1 MKLKK
6 SNILLIVIAIFL
18 LMSIGS
24 VCASENITDNGDIDI
39 ADDGTNVVLS
49 DTDDN
54 VPDDTNQEK
63 INTTIETEKEK
74 YEFKQDSNKNFS
86 VTVKDN
92 KTNNNIDVN
101 KSDLTVS
108 NGNKSV
114 SFDYASSI
122 ITITEALPV
131 GNYNLTINYL
141 GNGTYIN
148 STKVIGVDIYGN
160 NTIET
165 VTSVVCN
172 GKDIEIPV
180 TINNGLENIT
190 DLIKGN
196 FNLTLV
202 YTNESGNVSNIP
214 ITDFNIEN
222 GKIKFT
228 TNVALMAANL
238 TIDYINATEPKTVII
253 KISTEVEANVTKDKF
268 ESEEIKNIS
277 IKIIDGQGNLLNI
290 SKNDLKVFDNGNEIT
305 NFIYNNSNIT
315 LNLVDVGVHNITIV
329 YKGNVTYNESTAQVV
344 MKIYGNHTLEVQE
357 VVVSNGTS
365 VEIPIKLTDGLE
377 DFTYL
382 LNSSNT
388 NVTLKYNETN
398 VTVDV
403 DWTPVKDT
411 HKFTVVDLN
420 RIVPTT
426 LVINYTDESGK
437 SIIKN
442 VTIKFSTQVQINP
455 ETVNITEGENA
466 TFIVTVIGANGTRI
480 NITKENLTI
489 TKSVANNKFNETT
502 GNLTLIGLTRGVYNL
517 TISFKGNDVNNTSKA
532 NVIINVR
539 GAPEIITNGTSIN
552 VNSTKKGEIQII
564 NITNGVDT
572 LDFTKGNLNLTVTYK
587 DGNETKN
594 ITITE
599 WNLVNGTV
607 AFTLENANFTTANL
621 AITYNETSIKN
632 ITLNRIYNVIIEAVN
647 TVNEYQDGTFTF
659 KVTDVDDNTTSL
671 KGKTLSLLLKGNISV
686 GHSTTID
693 ENNIGS
699 YKTANLYIFDQSGGG
714 LSMKQLEVGNYTVEM
729 SVSGALKATKLTTNI
744 TVKKAN
750 IKIEIA
756 PYNEYYGSD
765 KNITITVTNANSGQ
779 AVPGIILRLDMP
791 QTSGQTYYLQTNSD
805 GVGRISAKGLIG
817 GNYDLTVSN
826 NDTKNINNAS
836 TKTTVTVM
844 KIPVKIAASGLTV
857 YYNTGATATIKVT
870 KDGKPVSGMYLL
882 VRLYTTST
890 KYNDYLFQTN
900 DKGQVS
906 FSASLTVGKHK
917 MIINSADN
925 RYGASQVTKTI
936 TVKKASA
943 KITAKKVTDYYKG
956 VKYFTVKLTNT
967 KNNKPIYDAKLNIKV
982 FVSKNRYYNYNGHT
996 GANGEIRLSLE
1007 TLKPG
1012 TYKVVVAGAD
1022 SKDFTAEE
1030 VTSKIVI
1037 KKAPAKL
1044 TPKKLT
1050 AKKGA
1055 KKYFKVTV
1063 KNKKTK
1069 KVIKGVKVKIKVYTG
1084 KKAKTFTAKTNA
1096 KGIAKILTNKLKV
1109 GKHKVVVASANKYV
1123 TAKKAK
1129 STIKITK

>member
-1 MKLKK
+1 MKLKN
-6 SNILLIVIAIFL
+6 SYVLLMAMAIFL
-18 LMSIGS
+18 LISIGS
-24 VCASENITDNGDIDI
+24 VSASDDVAADSDILASADESVVLTNDIEEVSDDAALSEETPQKTNTTVTASSDKEKFGYDDEKNIT
-39 ADDGTNVVLS
+39 
-49 DTDDN
+49 
-54 VPDDTNQEK
+54 
-63 INTTIETEKEK
+63 
-74 YEFKQDSNKNFS
+74 

-92 KTNNNIDVN
+92 ESRDVTGLNETNFNITEGKNPIKFSYNNS
-101 KSDLTVS
+101 K
-108 NGNKSV
+108 
-114 SFDYASSI
+114 
-122 ITITEALPV
+122 ITILDKLAV
-131 GNYNLTINYL
+131 GTHNLTISYL
-141 GNGTYIN
+141 GNATYN
-148 STKVIGVDIYGN
+148 PNVTNVILKIFGNKTLEDVPTVVDV
-160 NTIET
+160 E
-165 VTSVVCN
+165 N
-172 GKDIEIPV
+172 GQV
-180 TINNGLENIT
+180 TIPFRLTDGIDTITDIDSSKFNIT
-190 DLIKGN
+190 DGKNVIN
-196 FNLTLV
+196 WSIN
-202 YTNESGNVSNIP
+202 GNV
-214 ITDFNIEN
+214 ITVN
-222 GKIKFT
+222 
-228 TNVALMAANL
+228 
-238 TIDYINATEPKTVII
+238 
-253 KISTEVEANVTKDKF
+253 
-268 ESEEIKNIS
+268 
-277 IKIIDGQGNLLNI
+277 
-290 SKNDLKVFDNGNEIT
+290 
-305 NFIYNNSNIT
+305 NIT
-315 LNLVDVGVHNITIV
+315 V
-329 YKGNVTYNESTAQVV
+329 
-344 MKIYGNHTLEVQE
+344 
-357 VVVSNGTS
+357 
-365 VEIPIKLTDGLE
+365 
-377 DFTYL
+377 
-382 LNSSNT
+382 
-388 NVTLKYNETN
+388 
-398 VTVDV
+398 
-403 DWTPVKDT
+403 
-411 HKFTVVDLN
+411 
-420 RIVPTT
+420 VPTT
-426 LVINYTDESGK
+426 LTLNYTENGASSIKKVEVKYKTIVNVNTISVDIDEGK
-437 SIIKN
+437 N
-442 VTIKFSTQVQINP
+442 ATITVKVLDANNNPLNITDKDLTISTGKFSYNSTSG
-455 ETVNITEGENA
+455 ELNIT
-466 TFIVTVIGANGTRI
+466 
-480 NITKENLTI
+480 
-489 TKSVANNKFNETT
+489 
-502 GNLTLIGLTRGVYNL
+502 GLKKGVYNI
-517 TISFKGNDVNNTSKA
+517 TITYKGNAVNNTSKA
-532 NVIINVR
+532 NVLINVR
-539 GAPEIITNGTSIN
+539 GAAEINTNGTAIN
-552 VNSTKKGEIQII
+552 VNSTKKGEVQII
-564 NITNGVDT
+564 NITNGVDNFN
-572 LDFTKGNLNLTVTYK
+572 FTKDNLNLTVTYK
-587 DGNETKN
+587 DGNQTKN
-594 ITITE
+594 ITIE

-621 AITYNETSIKN
+621 TIAYNETSIKK

-647 TVNEYQDGTFTF
+647 TVNEYQDGSFTF

-671 KGKTLSLLLKGNISV
+671 KGKTLSLTFKGNIQT
-686 GHSTTID
+686 GFSTTID

-699 YKTANLYIFDQSGGG
+699 YKTANLYVFDQSGGG
-714 LSMKQLEVGNYTVEM
+714 LTMKQLEVGNYSVEM

-756 PYNEYYGSD
+756 PYKEYYGSD
-765 KNITITVTNANSGQ
+765 KNITITVTNANSGL

-791 QTSGQTYYLQTNSD
+791 QTSGKTYYLQTNSD

-817 GNYDLTVSN
+817 GDYDLTVSN
-826 NDTKNINNAS
+826 NDTKNMNNAS

-844 KIPVKIAASGLTV
+844 KIPVKIAASGLTI

-925 RYGASQVTKTI
+925 RYEASQVTKTI

-982 FVSKNRYYNYNGHT
+982 FVSKNRYYNYNGNT

-1022 SKDFTAEE
+1022 SKDFTAKE

>member
-1 MKLKK
+1 ML
-6 SNILLIVIAIFL
+6 SGLLFASSTLTVIVAFFPSSISTLIV
-18 LMSIGS
+18 
-24 VCASENITDNGDIDI
+24 
-39 ADDGTNVVLS
+39 
-49 DTDDN
+49 
-54 VPDDTNQEK
+54 
-63 INTTIETEKEK
+63 
-74 YEFKQDSNKNFS
+74 
-86 VTVKDN
+86 
-92 KTNNNIDVN
+92 
-101 KSDLTVS
+101 
-108 NGNKSV
+108 
-114 SFDYASSI
+114 
-122 ITITEALPV
+122 
-131 GNYNLTINYL
+131 
-141 GNGTYIN
+141 
-148 STKVIGVDIYGN
+148 
-160 NTIET
+160 
-165 VTSVVCN
+165 
-172 GKDIEIPV
+172 
-180 TINNGLENIT
+180 
-190 DLIKGN
+190 
-196 FNLTLV
+196 LTL
-202 YTNESGNVSNIP
+202 T
-214 ITDFNIEN
+214 
-222 GKIKFT
+222 
-228 TNVALMAANL
+228 
-238 TIDYINATEPKTVII
+238 
-253 KISTEVEANVTKDKF
+253 
-268 ESEEIKNIS
+268 
-277 IKIIDGQGNLLNI
+277 
-290 SKNDLKVFDNGNEIT
+290 
-305 NFIYNNSNIT
+305 
-315 LNLVDVGVHNITIV
+315 
-329 YKGNVTYNESTAQVV
+329 
-344 MKIYGNHTLEVQE
+344 
-357 VVVSNGTS
+357 
-365 VEIPIKLTDGLE
+365 
-377 DFTYL
+377 
-382 LNSSNT
+382 
-388 NVTLKYNETN
+388 
-398 VTVDV
+398 
-403 DWTPVKDT
+403 
-411 HKFTVVDLN
+411 
-420 RIVPTT
+420 
-426 LVINYTDESGK
+426 
-437 SIIKN
+437 
-442 VTIKFSTQVQINP
+442 
-455 ETVNITEGENA
+455 
-466 TFIVTVIGANGTRI
+466 
-480 NITKENLTI
+480 
-489 TKSVANNKFNETT
+489 
-502 GNLTLIGLTRGVYNL
+502 GLTRGVYNL
-517 TISFKGNDVNNTSKA
+517 TITFKGNDLNNTSKA

-699 YKTANLYIFDQSGGG
+699 YKTANLYIFDQSGSG

-756 PYNEYYGSD
+756 PYKEYYGSD
-765 KNITITVTNANSGQ
+765 KNITITVTNANSGL

-791 QTSGQTYYLQTNSD
+791 QTSGKTYYLQTNSD

-917 MIINSADN
+917 IIINSADN

-1109 GKHKVVVASANKYV
+1109 GKHKVVVASADKYV

>member
-1 MKLKK
+1 MKLKN
-6 SNILLIVIAIFL
+6 SYVLLMAMAIFL
-18 LMSIGS
+18 LISIGS
-24 VCASENITDNGDIDI
+24 VSASDDVAADSDILASADESVVLTNDIEEVSDDAALSEETPQKTNTTVTASSDKEKFGYDDEKNIT
-39 ADDGTNVVLS
+39 
-49 DTDDN
+49 
-54 VPDDTNQEK
+54 
-63 INTTIETEKEK
+63 
-74 YEFKQDSNKNFS
+74 

-92 KTNNNIDVN
+92 ESRDVTGLNETNFNITEGKNPIKFSYNNS
-101 KSDLTVS
+101 K
-108 NGNKSV
+108 
-114 SFDYASSI
+114 
-122 ITITEALPV
+122 ITILDKLAV
-131 GNYNLTINYL
+131 GTHNLTISYL
-141 GNGTYIN
+141 GNATYN
-148 STKVIGVDIYGN
+148 PNVTNVILKIFGNKTLEDVPTVVDV
-160 NTIET
+160 E
-165 VTSVVCN
+165 N
-172 GKDIEIPV
+172 GQV
-180 TINNGLENIT
+180 TIPFRLTDGIDTITDIDSSKFNIT
-190 DLIKGN
+190 DGKNVIN
-196 FNLTLV
+196 WSI
-202 YTNESGNVSNIP
+202 NENV
-214 ITDFNIEN
+214 ITVN
-222 GKIKFT
+222 
-228 TNVALMAANL
+228 
-238 TIDYINATEPKTVII
+238 
-253 KISTEVEANVTKDKF
+253 
-268 ESEEIKNIS
+268 
-277 IKIIDGQGNLLNI
+277 
-290 SKNDLKVFDNGNEIT
+290 
-305 NFIYNNSNIT
+305 NIT
-315 LNLVDVGVHNITIV
+315 V
-329 YKGNVTYNESTAQVV
+329 
-344 MKIYGNHTLEVQE
+344 
-357 VVVSNGTS
+357 
-365 VEIPIKLTDGLE
+365 
-377 DFTYL
+377 
-382 LNSSNT
+382 
-388 NVTLKYNETN
+388 
-398 VTVDV
+398 
-403 DWTPVKDT
+403 
-411 HKFTVVDLN
+411 
-420 RIVPTT
+420 VPTT
-426 LVINYTDESGK
+426 LTLNYTENGASSIKKVEVKYKTIVNVNTISVDIDEGK
-437 SIIKN
+437 N
-442 VTIKFSTQVQINP
+442 ATITVKVLDANNNPLNITDKDLTISTGKFSYNSTSG
-455 ETVNITEGENA
+455 ELNIT
-466 TFIVTVIGANGTRI
+466 
-480 NITKENLTI
+480 
-489 TKSVANNKFNETT
+489 
-502 GNLTLIGLTRGVYNL
+502 GLKKGVYNI
-517 TISFKGNDVNNTSKA
+517 TITYKGNAVNNTSKA
-532 NVIINVR
+532 NVLINVR
-539 GAPEIITNGTSIN
+539 GAAEINTNGTAIN
-552 VNSTKKGEIQII
+552 VNSTKNGEVQII
-564 NITNGVDT
+564 NITNGVDNFN
-572 LDFTKGNLNLTVTYK
+572 FTKDNLNLTVTYK
-587 DGNETKN
+587 DGNQTKN

-599 WNLVNGTV
+599 WNVVNGTV

-621 AITYNETSIKN
+621 TIAYNKTTIKN

-647 TVNEYQDGTFTF
+647 TVNEYQDGSFTF

-756 PYNEYYGSD
+756 PYKEYYGSD
-765 KNITITVTNANSGQ
+765 KNITITVTNANSGL

-791 QTSGQTYYLQTNSD
+791 QTSGKTYYLQTNSD

-817 GNYDLTVSN
+817 GDYDLTVSN

-1069 KVIKGVKVKIKVYTG
+1069 KVIKGVKIKIKVYTG

>member
-1 MKLKK
+1 MKLKN
-6 SNILLIVIAIFL
+6 SYVLLMAMAIFL
-18 LMSIGS
+18 LISIGS
-24 VCASENITDNGDIDI
+24 VSASDDVAADSDILASADESVVLTNDIEEVSDDAALSEETPQKTNTTVTASSDKEKFGYDDEKNIT
-39 ADDGTNVVLS
+39 
-49 DTDDN
+49 
-54 VPDDTNQEK
+54 
-63 INTTIETEKEK
+63 
-74 YEFKQDSNKNFS
+74 

-92 KTNNNIDVN
+92 ESRDVTGLNETNFNITEGKNPIKFSYNNS
-101 KSDLTVS
+101 K
-108 NGNKSV
+108 
-114 SFDYASSI
+114 
-122 ITITEALPV
+122 ITILDKLAV
-131 GNYNLTINYL
+131 GTHNLTISYL
-141 GNGTYIN
+141 GNATYN
-148 STKVIGVDIYGN
+148 PNVTNVILKIFGNKTLEDVPTVVDV
-160 NTIET
+160 E
-165 VTSVVCN
+165 N
-172 GKDIEIPV
+172 GQV
-180 TINNGLENIT
+180 TIPFRLTDGIDTITDIDSSKFNIT
-190 DLIKGN
+190 DGKNVIN
-196 FNLTLV
+196 WSI
-202 YTNESGNVSNIP
+202 NENV
-214 ITDFNIEN
+214 ITVN
-222 GKIKFT
+222 
-228 TNVALMAANL
+228 
-238 TIDYINATEPKTVII
+238 
-253 KISTEVEANVTKDKF
+253 
-268 ESEEIKNIS
+268 
-277 IKIIDGQGNLLNI
+277 
-290 SKNDLKVFDNGNEIT
+290 
-305 NFIYNNSNIT
+305 NIT
-315 LNLVDVGVHNITIV
+315 V
-329 YKGNVTYNESTAQVV
+329 
-344 MKIYGNHTLEVQE
+344 
-357 VVVSNGTS
+357 
-365 VEIPIKLTDGLE
+365 
-377 DFTYL
+377 
-382 LNSSNT
+382 
-388 NVTLKYNETN
+388 
-398 VTVDV
+398 
-403 DWTPVKDT
+403 
-411 HKFTVVDLN
+411 
-420 RIVPTT
+420 VPTT
-426 LVINYTDESGK
+426 LTLNYTENGASSIKKVEVKYKTIVNVNTISVDIDEGK
-437 SIIKN
+437 N
-442 VTIKFSTQVQINP
+442 ATITVKVLDANNNPLNITDKDLTISTGKFSYNSTSG
-455 ETVNITEGENA
+455 ELNIT
-466 TFIVTVIGANGTRI
+466 
-480 NITKENLTI
+480 
-489 TKSVANNKFNETT
+489 
-502 GNLTLIGLTRGVYNL
+502 GLKKGVYNI
-517 TISFKGNDVNNTSKA
+517 TITYKGNAVNNTSKA
-532 NVIINVR
+532 NVLINVR
-539 GAPEIITNGTSIN
+539 GAAEINTNGTAIN
-552 VNSTKKGEIQII
+552 VNSTKNGEVQII
-564 NITNGVDT
+564 NITNGVDNFN
-572 LDFTKGNLNLTVTYK
+572 FTKDNLNLTVTYK
-587 DGNETKN
+587 DGNQTKN
-594 ITITE
+594 ITTTE
-599 WNLVNGTV
+599 WNVVNGTV

-621 AITYNETSIKN
+621 TIAYNKTTIKN

-647 TVNEYQDGTFTF
+647 TVNEYQDGRFTF

-756 PYNEYYGSD
+756 PYKEYYGSD
-765 KNITITVTNANSGQ
+765 KNITITVTNANSGL

-791 QTSGQTYYLQTNSD
+791 QTSGKTYYLQTNSD

-817 GNYDLTVSN
+817 GDYDLTVSN
-826 NDTKNINNAS
+826 NDTKNMNNAS

-1109 GKHKVVVASANKYV
+1109 GKHKVVVASADKYV

>member
-1 MKLKK
+1 MKLKN
-6 SNILLIVIAIFL
+6 SYVLLMAMAIFL
-18 LMSIGS
+18 LISIGS
-24 VCASENITDNGDIDI
+24 VSASDDVAADSDILASADESVVLTNDIEEVSDDAALSEETPQKTNTTVTASSDKEKFGYDDEKNIT
-39 ADDGTNVVLS
+39 
-49 DTDDN
+49 
-54 VPDDTNQEK
+54 
-63 INTTIETEKEK
+63 
-74 YEFKQDSNKNFS
+74 

-92 KTNNNIDVN
+92 ESRDVTGLNETNFNITEGKNPIKFSYNNS
-101 KSDLTVS
+101 K
-108 NGNKSV
+108 
-114 SFDYASSI
+114 
-122 ITITEALPV
+122 ITILDKLAV
-131 GNYNLTINYL
+131 GTHNLTISYL
-141 GNGTYIN
+141 GNATYN
-148 STKVIGVDIYGN
+148 PNVTNVILKIFGNKTLEDVPTVVDV
-160 NTIET
+160 E
-165 VTSVVCN
+165 N
-172 GKDIEIPV
+172 GQV
-180 TINNGLENIT
+180 TIPFRLTDGIDTITDIDSSKFNIT
-190 DLIKGN
+190 DGKNVIN
-196 FNLTLV
+196 WSIN
-202 YTNESGNVSNIP
+202 GNV
-214 ITDFNIEN
+214 ITVN
-222 GKIKFT
+222 
-228 TNVALMAANL
+228 
-238 TIDYINATEPKTVII
+238 
-253 KISTEVEANVTKDKF
+253 
-268 ESEEIKNIS
+268 
-277 IKIIDGQGNLLNI
+277 
-290 SKNDLKVFDNGNEIT
+290 
-305 NFIYNNSNIT
+305 NIT
-315 LNLVDVGVHNITIV
+315 V
-329 YKGNVTYNESTAQVV
+329 
-344 MKIYGNHTLEVQE
+344 
-357 VVVSNGTS
+357 
-365 VEIPIKLTDGLE
+365 
-377 DFTYL
+377 
-382 LNSSNT
+382 
-388 NVTLKYNETN
+388 
-398 VTVDV
+398 
-403 DWTPVKDT
+403 
-411 HKFTVVDLN
+411 
-420 RIVPTT
+420 VPTT
-426 LVINYTDESGK
+426 LTLNYTENGASSIKKVEVKYKTIVNVNTISVDIDEGK
-437 SIIKN
+437 N
-442 VTIKFSTQVQINP
+442 ATITVKVLDANNNPLNITDKDLTISTGKFSYNSTSG
-455 ETVNITEGENA
+455 ELNIT
-466 TFIVTVIGANGTRI
+466 
-480 NITKENLTI
+480 
-489 TKSVANNKFNETT
+489 
-502 GNLTLIGLTRGVYNL
+502 GLKKGVYNI
-517 TISFKGNDVNNTSKA
+517 TITYKGNAVNNTSKA
-532 NVIINVR
+532 NVLINVR
-539 GAPEIITNGTSIN
+539 GAVEINTNGTAIN
-552 VNSTKKGEIQII
+552 VNSTKKGEVQII
-564 NITNGVDT
+564 NITNGVDNFN
-572 LDFTKGNLNLTVTYK
+572 FTKDNLNLTVTYK
-587 DGNETKN
+587 DGNQTKN

-607 AFTLENANFTTANL
+607 AFTLENASFTTANL
-621 AITYNETSIKN
+621 TITYNETSIKK

-647 TVNEYQDGTFTF
+647 TVNEYQDGNFTF

-756 PYNEYYGSD
+756 PYKEYYGSD
-765 KNITITVTNANSGQ
+765 KNITITVTNANSGL

-791 QTSGQTYYLQTNSD
+791 QTSGKTYYLQTNSD

-817 GNYDLTVSN
+817 GDYDLTVSN
-826 NDTKNINNAS
+826 NDTKNMNNAS

>member
-1 MKLKK
+1 MKFKK

-54 VPDDTNQEK
+54 VADDSNQEK
-63 INTTIETEKEK
+63 TNTTIVTEKEK

-92 KTNNNIDVN
+92 KTGNPIDVN

-108 NGNKSV
+108 NGNKNV

-141 GNGTYIN
+141 GNEIYFN
-148 STKVIGVDIYGN
+148 STKVIGVGIYGN

-190 DLIKGN
+190 NLIKDN

-202 YTNESGNVSNIP
+202 YTNETGNVSNMS

-228 TNVALMAANL
+228 TNVAFIAANL
-238 TIDYINATEPKTVII
+238 TIDYVNATEPKTVII
-253 KISTEVEANVTKDKF
+253 KISTEVQANVSKDKF

-277 IKIIDGQGNLLNI
+277 IEIKDGQGNLLNI

-305 NFIYNNSNIT
+305 NFKYNNSNIT
-315 LNLVDVGVHNITIV
+315 LDLDVGVHNITIV
-329 YKGNVTYNESTAQVV
+329 YKGNVTYNESKTQVV
-344 MKIYGNHTLEVQE
+344 MKVYGNHTLEVPE
-357 VVVSNGTS
+357 VVVSNGTN
-365 VEIPIKLTDGLE
+365 VEIPIKLTDGVD
-377 DFTYL
+377 DFTSL

-411 HKFTVVDLN
+411 HKFTFDLN

-426 LVINYTDESGK
+426 LVINYTDENGK

-442 VTIKFSTQVQINP
+442 VAIKFSTQVQINP

-466 TFIVTVIGANGTRI
+466 TFIVTVIGADGKRI

-517 TISFKGNDVNNTSKA
+517 TITFKGNDLNNTSKA

-552 VNSTKKGEIQII
+552 VNSTRKGEIQII

-572 LDFTKGNLNLTVTYK
+572 LDFTKDDLNLTVTYK

-647 TVNEYQDGTFTF
+647 TVNEYQDGSFTF

-686 GHSTTID
+686 SHSTTID

-714 LSMKQLEVGNYTVEM
+714 FSMKQLEVGNYTVEM

-756 PYNEYYGSD
+756 PYKEYYGSD

-925 RYGASQVTKTI
+925 RYEASQVTKTI

-1022 SKDFTAEE
+1022 SKDFTAKE

-1109 GKHKVVVASANKYV
+1109 GKHKVVVASADKYV

>member
-1 MKLKK
+1 MKLKN
-6 SNILLIVIAIFL
+6 SYVLLMAMAIFL
-18 LMSIGS
+18 LISIGS
-24 VCASENITDNGDIDI
+24 VSASDDVAADSDILASADESVVLTNDIEEVSDDAALSEETPQKTNTTVTASSDKEKFGYDDEKNIT
-39 ADDGTNVVLS
+39 
-49 DTDDN
+49 
-54 VPDDTNQEK
+54 
-63 INTTIETEKEK
+63 
-74 YEFKQDSNKNFS
+74 

-92 KTNNNIDVN
+92 ESRDVTGLNETNFNITEGKNPIKFSYNNS
-101 KSDLTVS
+101 K
-108 NGNKSV
+108 
-114 SFDYASSI
+114 
-122 ITITEALPV
+122 ITILDKLAV
-131 GNYNLTINYL
+131 GTHNLTISYL
-141 GNGTYIN
+141 GNATYN
-148 STKVIGVDIYGN
+148 PNVTNVILKIFGNKTLEDVPTVVDV
-160 NTIET
+160 E
-165 VTSVVCN
+165 N
-172 GKDIEIPV
+172 GQV
-180 TINNGLENIT
+180 TIPFRLTDGIDTITDIDSSKFNIT
-190 DLIKGN
+190 DGKNVIN
-196 FNLTLV
+196 WSIN
-202 YTNESGNVSNIP
+202 GNV
-214 ITDFNIEN
+214 ITVN
-222 GKIKFT
+222 
-228 TNVALMAANL
+228 
-238 TIDYINATEPKTVII
+238 
-253 KISTEVEANVTKDKF
+253 
-268 ESEEIKNIS
+268 
-277 IKIIDGQGNLLNI
+277 
-290 SKNDLKVFDNGNEIT
+290 
-305 NFIYNNSNIT
+305 NIT
-315 LNLVDVGVHNITIV
+315 V
-329 YKGNVTYNESTAQVV
+329 
-344 MKIYGNHTLEVQE
+344 
-357 VVVSNGTS
+357 
-365 VEIPIKLTDGLE
+365 
-377 DFTYL
+377 
-382 LNSSNT
+382 
-388 NVTLKYNETN
+388 
-398 VTVDV
+398 
-403 DWTPVKDT
+403 
-411 HKFTVVDLN
+411 
-420 RIVPTT
+420 VPTT
-426 LVINYTDESGK
+426 LTLNYTENGASSIKKVEVKYKTIVNVNTISVDIDEGK
-437 SIIKN
+437 N
-442 VTIKFSTQVQINP
+442 ATITVKVLDANNNPLNITDKDLTISTGKFSYNSTSG
-455 ETVNITEGENA
+455 ELNIT
-466 TFIVTVIGANGTRI
+466 
-480 NITKENLTI
+480 
-489 TKSVANNKFNETT
+489 
-502 GNLTLIGLTRGVYNL
+502 GLKKGVYNI
-517 TISFKGNDVNNTSKA
+517 TITYKGNAVNNTSKA
-532 NVIINVR
+532 NVLINVR
-539 GAPEIITNGTSIN
+539 GAVEINTNGTAIN
-552 VNSTKKGEIQII
+552 VNSTKKGEVQII
-564 NITNGVDT
+564 NITNGVDNFN
-572 LDFTKGNLNLTVTYK
+572 FTKDNLNLTVTYK
-587 DGNETKN
+587 DGNQTKN

-607 AFTLENANFTTANL
+607 AFTLENASFTTANL
-621 AITYNETSIKN
+621 TITYNETSIKK

-647 TVNEYQDGTFTF
+647 TVNEYQDGNFTF

-756 PYNEYYGSD
+756 PYKEYYGSD
-765 KNITITVTNANSGQ
+765 KNITITVTNANSGL

-791 QTSGQTYYLQTNSD
+791 QTSGKTYYLQTNSD

-817 GNYDLTVSN
+817 GDYDLTVSN
-826 NDTKNINNAS
+826 NDTKNMNNAS

-1109 GKHKVVVASANKYV
+1109 GKHKVVVASADKYV

>member
-1 MKLKK
+1 MKFKK

-54 VPDDTNQEK
+54 VADDSNQEK
-63 INTTIETEKEK
+63 TNTTIVTEKEK

-86 VTVKDN
+86 VYVKDN
-92 KTNNNIDVN
+92 KTDNIDVN

-141 GNGTYIN
+141 GNEIYFN
-148 STKVIGVDIYGN
+148 STKVIEVGIYGN

-190 DLIKGN
+190 NLIKDN

-202 YTNESGNVSNIP
+202 YTNETGNVSNMS

-228 TNVALMAANL
+228 TNVAFIAANL
-238 TIDYINATEPKTVII
+238 TIDYVNATEPKTVII
-253 KISTEVEANVTKDKF
+253 KISTEVQANVSKDKF

-277 IKIIDGQGNLLNI
+277 IEIIDGQGNLLNI

-305 NFIYNNSNIT
+305 NFKYNNSNIT
-315 LNLVDVGVHNITIV
+315 LDLDVGVHNITIV
-329 YKGNVTYNESTAQVV
+329 YKGNVTYNESKTQVV
-344 MKIYGNHTLEVQE
+344 MKVYGNHTLEVPE
-357 VVVSNGTS
+357 VVVSNGTT
-365 VEIPIKLTDGLE
+365 VEIPIKLTDGVD
-377 DFTYL
+377 DFTSL

-403 DWTPVKDT
+403 DWNPVKDT
-411 HKFTVVDLN
+411 HKFTFDLN

-426 LVINYTDESGK
+426 LVINYTDENGK

-442 VTIKFSTQVQINP
+442 VAIKFSTQVQIIP

-466 TFIVTVIGANGTRI
+466 TFIVTVIGADGKRI

-502 GNLTLIGLTRGVYNL
+502 GNLTLIGLTRGVYDL
-517 TISFKGNDVNNTSKA
+517 TITFKGNDLNNTSKA

-572 LDFTKGNLNLTVTYK
+572 LDFTKDDLNLTVTYK

-594 ITITE
+594 ITIE

-621 AITYNETSIKN
+621 TIAYNKTTIKN

-647 TVNEYQDGTFTF
+647 TVNEYHDGNFTF
-659 KVTDVDDNTTSL
+659 KVTDVDDSTTSL
-671 KGKTLSLLLKGNISV
+671 KGKTLSLTFKGNIQT
-686 GHSTTID
+686 GFSTTID

-699 YKTANLYIFDQSGGG
+699 YKTANLYVFDQSGGG

-756 PYNEYYGSD
+756 PYKEYYGSD
-765 KNITITVTNANSGQ
+765 KNITITVTNANSGL

-791 QTSGQTYYLQTNSD
+791 QTSGKTYYLQTNSD

-817 GNYDLTVSN
+817 GDYDLTVSN
-826 NDTKNINNAS
+826 NDTKNMNNAS

-890 KYNDYLFQTN
+890 KYDDYLFQTN
-900 DKGQVS
+900 SKGQVS

-956 VKYFTVKLTNT
+956 AKYFTVKLTNT
-967 KNNKPIYDAKLNIKV
+967 KNKKPIYAAKLNIKV
-982 FVSKNRYYNYNGHT
+982 FVSKNRYYNYNGNT

-1012 TYKVVVAGAD
+1012 TYKVVVSGAD
-1022 SKDFTAEE
+1022 SKDFTAKE

-1109 GKHKVVVASANKYV
+1109 GKHKVVVASADKYV

>member
-1 MKLKK
+1 MKFKK

-54 VPDDTNQEK
+54 VADDSNQEK
-63 INTTIETEKEK
+63 TNTTIVTEKEK

-86 VTVKDN
+86 VYVKDN
-92 KTNNNIDVN
+92 KTGNPIDVN

-108 NGNKSV
+108 NGNKNV

-141 GNGTYIN
+141 GNEIYFN
-148 STKVIGVDIYGN
+148 STKVIGVGIYGN

-190 DLIKGN
+190 NLIKDN

-202 YTNESGNVSNIP
+202 YTNETGNVSNMS

-228 TNVALMAANL
+228 TNVAFIAANL
-238 TIDYINATEPKTVII
+238 TIDYVNATEPKTVII
-253 KISTEVEANVTKDKF
+253 KISTEVQANVSKDKF

-277 IKIIDGQGNLLNI
+277 IEIKDGQGNLLNI

-305 NFIYNNSNIT
+305 NFKYNNSNIT
-315 LNLVDVGVHNITIV
+315 LDLDVGVHNITIV
-329 YKGNVTYNESTAQVV
+329 YKGNVTYNESKTQVV
-344 MKIYGNHTLEVQE
+344 MKVYGNHTLEVPE
-357 VVVSNGTS
+357 VVVSNGTN
-365 VEIPIKLTDGLE
+365 VEIPIKLTDGVD
-377 DFTYL
+377 DFTSL

-411 HKFTVVDLN
+411 HKFTFDLN

-426 LVINYTDESGK
+426 LVINYTDENGK

-442 VTIKFSTQVQINP
+442 VAIKFSTQVQINP

-466 TFIVTVIGANGTRI
+466 TFIVTVIGADGKRI

-517 TISFKGNDVNNTSKA
+517 TITFKGNDLNNTSKA

-552 VNSTKKGEIQII
+552 VNSTRKGEIQII

-572 LDFTKGNLNLTVTYK
+572 LDFTKDDLNLTVTYK

-594 ITITE
+594 ITIE

-647 TVNEYQDGTFTF
+647 TVNEYQDGSFTF

-714 LSMKQLEVGNYTVEM
+714 FSMKQLEVGNYTVEM

-756 PYNEYYGSD
+756 PYKEYYGSD
-765 KNITITVTNANSGQ
+765 KNITITVTNANSGL

-791 QTSGQTYYLQTNSD
+791 QTSGKTYYLQTNSD

-925 RYGASQVTKTI
+925 RYEASQVTKTI

-967 KNNKPIYDAKLNIKV
+967 KNNKPIYVAKLNIKV

-1022 SKDFTAEE
+1022 SKDFTAKE

-1084 KKAKTFTAKTNA
+1084 KKAKTFTAKTNT

-1109 GKHKVVVASANKYV
+1109 GKHKVVVASADKYV

>member
-1 MKLKK
+1 MKLKN
-6 SNILLIVIAIFL
+6 SYVLLMAMAIFL
-18 LMSIGS
+18 LISIGS
-24 VCASENITDNGDIDI
+24 VSASDDVAADSDILASADESVVLTNDIEEVSDDAALSEETPQKTNTTVTASSDKEKFGYDDEKNIT
-39 ADDGTNVVLS
+39 
-49 DTDDN
+49 
-54 VPDDTNQEK
+54 
-63 INTTIETEKEK
+63 
-74 YEFKQDSNKNFS
+74 

-92 KTNNNIDVN
+92 ESRDVTGLNETNFNITEGKNPIKFSYNNS
-101 KSDLTVS
+101 K
-108 NGNKSV
+108 
-114 SFDYASSI
+114 
-122 ITITEALPV
+122 ITILDKLAV
-131 GNYNLTINYL
+131 GTHNLTISYL
-141 GNGTYIN
+141 GNATYN
-148 STKVIGVDIYGN
+148 PNVTNVILKIFGNKTLEDVPTVVDV
-160 NTIET
+160 E
-165 VTSVVCN
+165 N
-172 GKDIEIPV
+172 GQV
-180 TINNGLENIT
+180 TIPFRLTDGIDTITDIDSSKFNIT
-190 DLIKGN
+190 DGKNVIN
-196 FNLTLV
+196 WSI
-202 YTNESGNVSNIP
+202 NENV
-214 ITDFNIEN
+214 ITVN
-222 GKIKFT
+222 
-228 TNVALMAANL
+228 
-238 TIDYINATEPKTVII
+238 
-253 KISTEVEANVTKDKF
+253 
-268 ESEEIKNIS
+268 
-277 IKIIDGQGNLLNI
+277 
-290 SKNDLKVFDNGNEIT
+290 
-305 NFIYNNSNIT
+305 NIT
-315 LNLVDVGVHNITIV
+315 V
-329 YKGNVTYNESTAQVV
+329 
-344 MKIYGNHTLEVQE
+344 
-357 VVVSNGTS
+357 
-365 VEIPIKLTDGLE
+365 
-377 DFTYL
+377 
-382 LNSSNT
+382 
-388 NVTLKYNETN
+388 
-398 VTVDV
+398 
-403 DWTPVKDT
+403 
-411 HKFTVVDLN
+411 
-420 RIVPTT
+420 VPTT
-426 LVINYTDESGK
+426 LTLNYTENGASSIKKVEVKYKTIVNVNTISVDIDEGK
-437 SIIKN
+437 N
-442 VTIKFSTQVQINP
+442 ATITVKVLDANNNPLNITDKDLTISTGKFSYNSTSG
-455 ETVNITEGENA
+455 ELNIT
-466 TFIVTVIGANGTRI
+466 
-480 NITKENLTI
+480 
-489 TKSVANNKFNETT
+489 
-502 GNLTLIGLTRGVYNL
+502 GLKKGVYNI
-517 TISFKGNDVNNTSKA
+517 TITYKGNAVNNTSKA
-532 NVIINVR
+532 NVLINVR
-539 GAPEIITNGTSIN
+539 GAAEINTNGTAIN
-552 VNSTKKGEIQII
+552 VNSTKNGEVQII
-564 NITNGVDT
+564 NITNGVDNFN
-572 LDFTKGNLNLTVTYK
+572 FTKDNLNLTVTYK
-587 DGNETKN
+587 DGNQTKN

-599 WNLVNGTV
+599 WNVVNGTV

-621 AITYNETSIKN
+621 TIAYNKTTIKN

-647 TVNEYQDGTFTF
+647 TVNEYQDGSFTF

-756 PYNEYYGSD
+756 PYKEYYGSD
-765 KNITITVTNANSGQ
+765 KNITITVTNANSGL

-791 QTSGQTYYLQTNSD
+791 QTSGKTYYLQTNSD

-817 GNYDLTVSN
+817 GDYDLTVSN
-826 NDTKNINNAS
+826 NDTKNMNNAS

-1109 GKHKVVVASANKYV
+1109 GKHKVVVASADKYV